1 MQLSVHSVRGTTISK
16 EVRYSIQ
23 HLNDVHRI
31 DLINNEA
38 KMAGSVVLLLLF
50 LGLTLSQ
57 ETKKE
62 PIVLR
67 DSTFEHLT
75 QASTGATTGDWLVLL

>member
-1 MQLSVHSVRGTTISK
+1 
-16 EVRYSIQ
+16 
-23 HLNDVHRI
+23 
-31 DLINNEA
+31 
-38 KMAGSVVLLLLF
+38 MAGSVVLLLLF